1 MNLVDCYVTEV
12 TGIYPPN
19 EKYSDLDKWAV
30 EVKYDCYG
38 RIDTTMLLFNTEEEA
53 KSVKIGYNFLS

>member
-12 TGIYPPN
+12 IRLNHNTTLN
-19 EKYSDLDKWAV
+19 KWVV
-30 EVKYDCYG
+30 EVQYGSYG

-53 KSVKIGYNFLS
+53 KSVKIGYKFLA

>member
-12 TGIYPPN
+12 IKLNHNTA
-19 EKYSDLDKWAV
+19 LDKWVV

-53 KSVKIGYNFLS
+53 KSVKIGYKFLA

>member
-12 TGIYPPN
+12 IKLNHNTV
-19 EKYSDLDKWAV
+19 LDKWVV

-53 KSVKIGYNFLS
+53 KSVKIGYEFLA